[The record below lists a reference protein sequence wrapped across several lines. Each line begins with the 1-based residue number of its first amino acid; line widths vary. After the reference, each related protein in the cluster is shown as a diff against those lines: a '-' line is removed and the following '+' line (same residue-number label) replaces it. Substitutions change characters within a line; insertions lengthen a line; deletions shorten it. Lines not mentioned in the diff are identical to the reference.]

1 VARKAR
7 LRIPGLPLHVVQ
19 RGINRESCFLSDSDR
34 LVYLSLVEKR
44 APTFECAMHAF
55 VLMTNHVHLLL
66 TPARVDSASMLMKH
80 VGQEYVQYFNRTHAR
95 SGSLWEGRFHSSI
108 VDTERYLL
116 RCHRYVELNPVRAGM
131 VSGPGEYAW
140 SSYQANAWGRASSLI
155 EPHPVYLALGGTPG
169 ERIRAYQT
177 LFAEAITQGELDEI
191 RHAVNGGFV
200 LGSEAFRDLLSE
212 TAGRPVS
219 RRRRSTTTACRGP
232 YAKAE

>member
-7 LRIPGLPLHVVQ
+7 LRIPGLPMHVVQ
-19 RGINRESCFLSDSDR
+19 RGINRDSCFLSDSDR
-34 LVYLSLVEKR
+34 LVYLSLLEKR
-44 APTFECAMHAF
+44 APLFECAMHAF

-80 VGQEYVQYFNRTHAR
+80 VGQEYVQYFNRTHSR

-108 VDTERYLL
+108 VDTEGYLL

-131 VSGPGEYAW
+131 VSSPGEYAW
-140 SSYQANAWGRASSLI
+140 SSYPANAWGRASNLI
-155 EPHPVYLALGGTPG
+155 EPHPVYLSLGGTPG
-169 ERIRAYQT
+169 ERIAGYRE
-177 LFAEAITQGELDEI
+177 LFAQPLAQGELDEI
-191 RHAVNGGFV
+191 RHAVNGGFA

-219 RRRRSTTTACRGP
+219 RRRWSTTTASRAP
-232 YAKAE
+232 HAKAE